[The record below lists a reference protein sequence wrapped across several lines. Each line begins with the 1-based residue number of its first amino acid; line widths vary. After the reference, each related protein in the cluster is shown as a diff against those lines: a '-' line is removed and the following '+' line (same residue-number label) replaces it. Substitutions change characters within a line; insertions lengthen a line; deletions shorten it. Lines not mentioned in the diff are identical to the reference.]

1 MRDKL
6 GPYISQLMATIVDKE
21 QDDFVKELAIN
32 ELERLKVDLNSFL
45 LKYIKNDDDTKS
57 EETVK
62 KLLQEEKNKQEE
74 K

>member
-57 EETVK
+57 EETK
-62 KLLQEEKNKQEE
+62 FTI
-74 K
+74 